1 MSHLTSETLAR
12 LVDEAPTP
20 VEQSHLDACAQCTAE
35 LDAFRTQTSAL
46 AALPAIVPPDD
57 AWASIFTRAEA
68 DRVTPIRRSW
78 VGPGVVRAAA
88 AVLIFA
94 IGAVT
99 GQRLAAKSD
108 ASSESSSGAADGG
121 ATRTSAGPNSS
132 TAIGSTTVATAI
144 TPELALARLRV
155 AEMMY
160 TNALLDY
167 AALTSPQPP
176 RDAVARLATLETI
189 VLTTRTAL
197 ERAPADP
204 LINSYHLA
212 ALAERETLLGQLRR
226 TPETGQWY

>member
-1 MSHLTSETLAR
+1 MSHLTSESLAR

-20 VEQSHLDACAQCTAE
+20 VEQSHLDACAGCSAE

-46 AALPAIVPPDD
+46 AALPPIVPPDD

-68 DRVTPIRRSW
+68 DRVTPAHRSW
-78 VGPGVVRAAA
+78 ISSGIVRAAA

-94 IGAVT
+94 VGAVT
-99 GQRLAAKSD
+99 GQRLALKSD
-108 ASSESSSGAADGG
+108 APAASGMSVTDGG
-121 ATRTSAGPNSS
+121 PTRTSAGPGGSS
-132 TAIGSTTVATAI
+132 TAAAAI